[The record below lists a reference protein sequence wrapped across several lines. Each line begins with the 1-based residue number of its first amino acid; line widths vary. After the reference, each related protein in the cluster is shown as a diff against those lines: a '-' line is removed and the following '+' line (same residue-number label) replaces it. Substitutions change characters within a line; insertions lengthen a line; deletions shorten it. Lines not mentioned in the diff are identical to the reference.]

1 MGTQWDVVTR
11 NGKRR
16 VLMTNDEHQK
26 NLENSCE
33 KARQVSRLL
42 LQRQAEVTDLA
53 GQRRQAIAELR
64 ALGLSVREVAGVLG
78 VSFSRVAQIEEDA
91 RVRPPSPVD

>member
-1 MGTQWDVVTR
+1 
-11 NGKRR
+11 
-16 VLMTNDEHQK
+16 MTSDEYRK

-42 LQRQAEVTDLA
+42 LEHQAAVADLA
-53 GQRRQAIAELR
+53 RQRREAIAELR

-78 VSFSRVAQIEEDA
+78 VSFSRIAQIEEDA
-91 RVRPPSPVD
+91 RVRPPRPVD